1 MRLIRLSII
10 AIAAVILSAC
20 SCPKSMEEQLLG
32 LENVTSVT
40 KMESTEFGEKFVLT
54 FEQPI
59 DHKDPSKGVFNQRVF
74 VCHVHPDSATVVVA
88 EGYGAQY
95 AARTGYRDEISRIF
109 NTNNIVVEH
118 RYFLESTPYPE
129 TAPEEIDWSYLNA
142 ENAANDI
149 HNVITA
155 LKSIYDGKWISTGIS
170 KGGQNTMIHRSYFP
184 EDVDVSVPYVGP
196 VCKALVDGRH
206 EKFLADYAGTPADRE
221 IIFNYQVELLKRKD
235 KIFPKFDSLCK
246 ANSLEFNIPTGEI
259 FDLCLLEFPFA
270 FWQWGYPTTEIPSV
284 KSSDQ
289 EIFNYMM
296 KIASPD
302 YFEKWSTTAP
312 FFVQAAKELG
322 YYGYDMTPFKKY
334 QKYFD
339 LKTTEDYL
347 HRTVLPQGIRF
358 EFDDYLYKK
367 LTDFISSTDAR
378 MVFIYGQFDPW
389 SAVMPDDPGKENIKF
404 FIEPWGSHR
413 ARIGTFDEETQNE
426 IKSILSGWLYN

>member
-1 MRLIRLSII
+1 MRLIKLSII

-155 LKSIYDGKWISTGIS
+155 LKNIYDGKWISTGIS

-184 EDVDVSVPYVGP
+184 
-196 VCKALVDGRH
+196 
-206 EKFLADYAGTPADRE
+206 
-221 IIFNYQVELLKRKD
+221 
-235 KIFPKFDSLCK
+235 
-246 ANSLEFNIPTGEI
+246 
-259 FDLCLLEFPFA
+259 
-270 FWQWGYPTTEIPSV
+270 
-284 KSSDQ
+284 
-289 EIFNYMM
+289 
-296 KIASPD
+296 
-302 YFEKWSTTAP
+302 
-312 FFVQAAKELG
+312 
-322 YYGYDMTPFKKY
+322 
-334 QKYFD
+334 
-339 LKTTEDYL
+339 
-347 HRTVLPQGIRF
+347 
-358 EFDDYLYKK
+358 
-367 LTDFISSTDAR
+367 
-378 MVFIYGQFDPW
+378 
-389 SAVMPDDPGKENIKF
+389 
-404 FIEPWGSHR
+404 
-413 ARIGTFDEETQNE
+413 
-426 IKSILSGWLYN
+426 